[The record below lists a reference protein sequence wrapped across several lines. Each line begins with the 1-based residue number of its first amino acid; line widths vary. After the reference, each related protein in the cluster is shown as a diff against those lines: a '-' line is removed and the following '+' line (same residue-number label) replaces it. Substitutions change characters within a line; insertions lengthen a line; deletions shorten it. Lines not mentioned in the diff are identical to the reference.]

1 MEEENT
7 LRMIDGEVQAVQENK
22 YDEILGDMYD
32 TISEDKSLDE
42 TETEEPIEEIT
53 MRMKGGYRYHGINT
67 QFKQVTREN
76 TRRHWRRKFPLGI
89 RYA

>member
-1 MEEENT
+1 MTEKDT
-7 LRMIDGEVQAVQENK
+7 LRMIDGEVQAIKENK

-32 TISEDKSLDE
+32 TISEDKTLDE
-42 TETEEPIEEIT
+42 VENQIDETS
-53 MRMKGGYRYHGINT
+53 MQVMGGYRYHGINT